1 MTDRDYNASLNIL
14 RRSGSVRP
22 LDVEL
27 RPLPVS
33 VLARWSRESGS
44 PVRKGGV
51 SSLQVD
57 LFQFK

>member
-22 LDVEL
+22 LDVEFH
-27 RPLPVS
+27 PLPVS

-51 SSLQVD
+51 SSHKNCLY
-57 LFQFK
+57 KT